1 MTTSRP
7 RYEALDAMRGL
18 AAIAVL
24 LYHFTMHSGG
34 TVIFASAPLAVD
46 LFFCLSGFVIA
57 HAYQERITAGL
68 SLTSFLRL
76 RLVRLY
82 PAYLVGFGIG
92 VYALALKQSG
102 GQSDIGLTGLIG
114 SAVCNLLYLPFPGS
128 HSVLMYDNLIP
139 GSIFPVNDPA
149 WSLFFEFVANIALF
163 LMLRRGIKPLTV
175 LGISAVVFFV
185 STKLFGEAPGWGTAN
200 MIGGLARVMFPFFA
214 GVVLYQGR
222 AHLNRLPTIPLPLL
236 LLILT
241 VALAVP
247 TFRLH
252 TYYWFIMTVCFV
264 PPLVALG
271 ARSSVQ
277 AGGLGQKLAHY
288 FGGLSYPL
296 YCVHF
301 PVLLLVS
308 YGFSAPEARLTG
320 IVLGCVASLFIAHLV
335 LRSVEKPLGKLLA
348 DKIPA

>member
-1 MTTSRP
+1 MNNH
-7 RYEALDAMRGL
+7 RYEVLDAMRGL

-34 TVIFASAPLAVD
+34 VTLFASAPLAVD

-57 HAYQERITAGL
+57 HAYQDRIAAGL
-68 SLTSFLRL
+68 SLWGFLRL

-82 PAYLVGFGIG
+82 PAYLIGFAIG

-114 SAVCNLLYLPFPGS
+114 STLCNLLYLPFPGS
-128 HSVLMYDNLIP
+128 HTVQMYDTTIP

-149 WSLFFEFVANIALF
+149 WSLFFEFVANILF
-163 LMLRRGIKPLTV
+163 FLVLRRGIKPLTV
-175 LGISAVVFFV
+175 LAASTAVFFV
-185 STKLFGEAPGWGTAN
+185 STKLFGEAAGWGTAN
-200 MIGGLARVMFPFFA
+200 MAGGLARVMFSFFA
-214 GVVLYQGR
+214 GVVLYQNR
-222 AHLNRLPTIPLPLL
+222 ARLDRLPVLPMPLL

-241 VALAVP
+241 AILAVP

-252 TYYWFIMTVCFV
+252 TYYWFGMTVLFV

-271 ARSSVQ
+271 ARATLMPGSRAQ
-277 AGGLGQKLAHY
+277 TLAHY

-301 PVLLLVS
+301 PFLLLVS
-308 YGFSAPEARLTG
+308 YSFVAPEARLTG
-320 IVLGCVASLFIAHLV
+320 IVLGCAASVLVAHLV
-335 LRSVEKPLGKLLA
+335 LRGVEKPLGRLLA
-348 DKIPA
+348 AKIPA

>member
-1 MTTSRP
+1 
-7 RYEALDAMRGL
+7 MRGL

-34 TVIFASAPLAVD
+34 TVVFASAPLAVD

-57 HAYQERITAGL
+57 HAYQDRIIAGL
-68 SLTSFLRL
+68 NLTSFLRL

-82 PAYLVGFGIG
+82 PAYLVGFVIG

-102 GQSDIGLTGLIG
+102 GQADISIGGLIG
-114 SAVCNLLYLPFPGS
+114 SAVCNLLYLPFPGP
-128 HSVLMYDNLIP
+128 HSVVMYDDLIP

-163 LMLRRGIKPLTV
+163 VVLKRGIKPLTV
-175 LGISAVVFFV
+175 LGVSTAILFV
-185 STKLFGEAPGWGTAN
+185 STKLFGEAAGWGTAN
-200 MIGGLARVMFPFFA
+200 MAGGVARVMFSFFA

-222 AHLNRLPTIPLPLL
+222 THLNRLPVVPLPLL
-236 LLILT
+236 LFALT
-241 VALAVP
+241 AAMAIP
-247 TFRLH
+247 IFRLH

-271 ARSSVQ
+271 ARSSIQ

-301 PVLLLVS
+301 PILLLVS
-308 YGFSAPEARLTG
+308 YNFSSPEARLTG
-320 IVLGCVASLFIAHLV
+320 IVLGCAASLVIAHLV